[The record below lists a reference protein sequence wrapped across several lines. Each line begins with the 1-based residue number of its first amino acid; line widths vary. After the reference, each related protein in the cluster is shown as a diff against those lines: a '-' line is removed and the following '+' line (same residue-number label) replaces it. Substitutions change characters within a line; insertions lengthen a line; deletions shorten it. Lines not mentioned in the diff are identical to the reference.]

1 MAKPWVLYA
10 KTMPLRTILLGYGSR
25 SEAPPGTR
33 SILGYLMIDLLNSIG
48 TLPANPTI
56 QPLSRPDQRPGEVLA
71 SRVGTAPLNS
81 LSYFS

>member
-1 MAKPWVLYA
+1 
-10 KTMPLRTILLGYGSR
+10 LRTAVLFFSVKPELDGKPEGR
-25 SEAPPGTR
+25 AFTAQG
-33 SILGYLMIDLLNSIG
+33 G

-71 SRVGTAPLNS
+71 SRVGTAPLNN

>member
-1 MAKPWVLYA
+1 
-10 KTMPLRTILLGYGSR
+10 
-25 SEAPPGTR
+25 
-33 SILGYLMIDLLNSIG
+33 LMIDLLNSIG